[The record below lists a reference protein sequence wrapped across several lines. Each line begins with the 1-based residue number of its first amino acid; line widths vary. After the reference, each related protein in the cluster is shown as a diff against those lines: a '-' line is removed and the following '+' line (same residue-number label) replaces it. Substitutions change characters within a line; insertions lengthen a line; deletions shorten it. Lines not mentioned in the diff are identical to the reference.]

1 MRKAFEELVEVLWRY
16 GNAGLIPCS
25 VILLVDGEVPR
36 ASTVGVLNIDNAD
49 PYAFLDRAEA
59 RKTEFQVVAPF
70 SPEVNSA
77 VDSLIAKLKGK
88 QYVLT
93 IMHPSPAIEDI
104 LVLHGTRISSVSGEI
119 PHGWGYGTVALS
131 TRNISIGIVYV
142 TPKAH
147 QLKVA

>member
-1 MRKAFEELVEVLWRY
+1 MRQAFEELVEVLWRY

-36 ASTVGVLNIDNAD
+36 TSTVGVLNIDNED

-77 VDSLIAKLKGK
+77 VDSFIANLKGK
-88 QYVLT
+88 RYVLAV
-93 IMHPSPAIEDI
+93 MHPSPKLEDI
-104 LVLHGTRISSVSGEI
+104 VVLNGTRISGTSGEKVN
-119 PHGWGYGTVALS
+119 GWGYGTAALS
-131 TRNISIGIVYV
+131 AHNIPVGIAYV
-142 TPKAH
+142 VPRQH
-147 QLKVA
+147 QQTG